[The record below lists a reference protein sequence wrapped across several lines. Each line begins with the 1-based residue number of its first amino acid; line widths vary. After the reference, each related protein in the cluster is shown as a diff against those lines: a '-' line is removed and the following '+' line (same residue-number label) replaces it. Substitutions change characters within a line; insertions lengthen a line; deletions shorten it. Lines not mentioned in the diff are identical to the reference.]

1 MSELTGTHRATR
13 RNLATQPIPGDKPR
27 PKKLRGNIAL
37 TPDEIATAIEMARE
51 IRLKDAIRSYAAR
64 KRCSE

>member
-13 RNLATQPIPGDKPR
+13 RNLATQPIPGNKPR

-37 TPDEIATAIEMARE
+37 TPDEITTAMEMARK
-51 IRLKDAIRSYAAR
+51 IRLKDALTAYAAR
-64 KRCSE
+64 KRTT

>member
-13 RNLATQPIPGDKPR
+13 RNLATQPIPGNKPR

-37 TPDEIATAIEMARE
+37 TPDEINIAMEMASK
-51 IRLKDAIRSYAAR
+51 IRLNEDLAAYAAR
-64 KRCSE
+64 KRTT